1 MKFTAPDGLNFAGWN
16 TAADGSGTAYKA
28 GASQIYDQTGDL
40 TLYAQWE
47 AKSFSVDLNNDQWV
61 DSGTTVD
68 GNTVYKSDSGSYHVA
83 NGKSVATITVT
94 GYTTFTVYIRSYAES
109 TWDYTEAFEADVT
122 AVRDRSNPKSKYSTK
137 GNQSNTTY
145 TACTY
150 NLDGGTHTIQILYSK
165 DGSGDS
171 NDDRGYFYIPANQ

>member
-1 MKFTAPDGLNFAGWN
+1 M
-16 TAADGSGTAYKA
+16 
-28 GASQIYDQTGDL
+28 QTGDL
-40 TLYAQWE
+40 TLYAQW
-47 AKSFSVDLNNDQWV
+47 KDKIFSVDLNNGQWV

-68 GNTVYKSDSGSYHVA
+68 GNTVYKSDSGSYKIP

-109 TWDYTEAFEADVT
+109 NYDYTEAFDADIT
-122 AVRDRSNPKSKYSTK
+122 AARSKGKYSTK
-137 GNQSNTTY
+137 GKSSSSAY

-150 NLDGGTHTIQILYSK
+150 TLDGGTHTIQILYSK